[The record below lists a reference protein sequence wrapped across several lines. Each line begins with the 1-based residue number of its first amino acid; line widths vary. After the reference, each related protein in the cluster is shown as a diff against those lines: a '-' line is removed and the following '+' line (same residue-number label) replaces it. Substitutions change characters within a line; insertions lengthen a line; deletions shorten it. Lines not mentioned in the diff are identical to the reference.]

1 MKTNKT
7 LFEEQIAMYEHLQR
21 KFDMDDIEFEL
32 TEYPET
38 YVEKFGIDKNPV
50 TETELAEMA
59 SLYRHY
65 INNDDVWTWATN
77 YAIYTVLERRQ
88 NTEGR

>member
-1 MKTNKT
+1 MKIQPIC
-7 LFEEQIAMYEHLQR
+7 EEQLAVYQRLQR
-21 KFDMDDIEFEL
+21 EFDTEDIMFEL

-50 TETELAEMA
+50 TETELAEMVK
-59 SLYRHY
+59 LYRQY

-77 YAIYTVLERRQ
+77 YAIHTVLEKRQ
-88 NTEGR
+88 TR